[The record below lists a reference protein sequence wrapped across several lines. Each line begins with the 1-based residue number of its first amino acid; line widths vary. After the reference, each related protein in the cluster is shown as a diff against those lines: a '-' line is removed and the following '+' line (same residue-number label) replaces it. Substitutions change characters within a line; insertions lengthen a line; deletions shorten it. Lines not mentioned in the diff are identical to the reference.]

1 MPFIRFG
8 GLEMQLYADVTST
21 RREWSTSRPG
31 PFATGGRAYGTYW
44 MGPRAVEDAVN
55 IIKLTVTA
63 GV

>member
-1 MPFIRFG
+1 
-8 GLEMQLYADVTST
+8 MQLYADVTST
-21 RREWSTSRPG
+21 RREWSTSRPE
-31 PFATGGRAYGTYW
+31 PFATCGRAYGAYW